1 MPKTNGEVQIH
12 YETRG
17 SRDGIPVLFTQGY
30 TAQLIGWHEDFFRKF
45 VDRGA
50 YVILYDNRDVGLSQK
65 FGGPADYDGG
75 YSLTD
80 MASDGFAVLDAL
92 GLKSAHI
99 VGASMGGMISQIM
112 ALSQPARVRSL
123 NLIYTAPSFDQ
134 SYFIPHGPTDPF
146 ELLKRLEREQEIED
160 FVAKERISAST
171 EYPFDEQWAREL
183 GGLLFDRCYAP
194 DGRLRQAV
202 AISRWS
208 ANPEALRTLEM
219 PVSIIHG
226 RADQRIRVQAAFD
239 LAGLLPK
246 SEVHIYPGLG
256 HEVPRAL
263 WDNFVT
269 IIMRNAA
276 RDPGSR

>member
-1 MPKTNGEVQIH
+1 MPKTTGDVEIH

-17 SRDGIPVLFTQGY
+17 SRDGIPFLFTQGY
-30 TAQLIGWHEDFFRKF
+30 TAQLIGWHEDFYQKF

-50 YVILYDNRDVGLSQK
+50 YLILYDNRDVGLSKK

-80 MASDGFAVLDAL
+80 MAADGFSVLDAL
-92 GLKSAHI
+92 GLESAHI
-99 VGASMGGMISQIM
+99 VGASMGGMITQIM
-112 ALSQPARVRSL
+112 ALAQPTRVRSL
-123 NLIYTAPSFDQ
+123 NLIYTAPRFDPC
-134 SYFIPHGPTDPF
+134 YFVPHGPTNPLDI
-146 ELLKRLEREQEIED
+146 LKRLEREQEIED

-171 EYPFDEQWAREL
+171 EYPFDENWAREL
-183 GGLLFDRCYAP
+183 GGRLFDRCYAP

-202 AISRWS
+202 AISRW
-208 ANPEALRTLEM
+208 AAAPESLRQLQM

-239 LAGLLPK
+239 LADLLPQ

-263 WDNFVT
+263 WDDFAT

-276 RDPGSR
+276 RA